1 MGRSAVICLP
11 VSARL
16 SAAKTVQ
23 QNRQFG
29 SWLVR
34 AWVWSL
40 TVWICVYLF
49 LTLQWKFASAS
60 QGSVFQWSMTW
71 NAAFGCLM
79 EAILTPFVVWF
90 GSMMRFSRETLIR
103 AALVYG
109 AGAIVFLVAYPG
121 LRVLVF
127 PVLDP
132 KTMERMPLSWPL
144 FVRVAESNAF
154 SDLSDYIVMIALAQ
168 AFAFQAAARAAQ
180 LSEAE
185 LSARLAQAELHNLKA
200 QLRPHF
206 LFNSLHTVSAL
217 VTADPG
223 GARHMLMR
231 LSDLLRFSLA
241 HVATE
246 EVSLKREMEILDT
259 YLDIERTRYAGRLT
273 IEYAIDPECLDASI
287 PNMLLQ
293 PIAENAIQYGIAKMA
308 RPGLVRIEAKRTGD
322 GLRIEVFN
330 EGPPLAEV
338 EYEQGHGV
346 GLQNTRARLRRIYGE
361 HCSLELSLLS
371 GGGAI
376 ASITMPFCVSRSV
389 SDGVTVGYKEDA

>member
-1 MGRSAVICLP
+1 
-11 VSARL
+11 
-16 SAAKTVQ
+16 
-23 QNRQFG
+23 
-29 SWLVR
+29 
-34 AWVWSL
+34 
-40 TVWICVYLF
+40 
-49 LTLQWKFASAS
+49 
-60 QGSVFQWSMTW
+60 
-71 NAAFGCLM
+71 M

-90 GSMMRFSRETLIR
+90 GSMVRFSRETLIR
-103 AALVYG
+103 ALLVYG
-109 AGAIVFLVAYPG
+109 AGAVVFLVAYPG
-121 LRVLVF
+121 LRILVF
-127 PVLDP
+127 PVFDP

-144 FVRVAESNAF
+144 FVRIAESNAF

-168 AFAFQAAARAAQ
+168 AFAFQATARAAQ
-180 LSEAE
+180 LNEAE

-223 GARHMLMR
+223 GARHVLMR

-246 EVSLKREMEILDT
+246 EVSLKKELEILDT
-259 YLDIERTRYAGRLT
+259 YLDIERTRYAGRLS
-273 IEYAIDPECLDASI
+273 IEYAIDPECLDASV

-308 RPGLVRIEAKRTGD
+308 RPGLVRIEAKRSNGRLEID
-322 GLRIEVFN
+322 VFN
-330 EGPPLAEV
+330 EGPPLADV

-361 HCSLELSLLS
+361 DCGLELSLLPQ
-371 GGGAI
+371 GGATV
-376 ASITMPFCVSRSV
+376 SITVPFRSIPAAN
-389 SDGVTVGYKEDA
+389 DGVAVGYQEGA